1 MTVERVNHVVLW
13 VSDVNRSADFYCS
26 VLGLSVVEQHGEDKA
41 FLRSPVSPNHHDL
54 GLFRAGAA
62 VGAVPGGPGMYHTAW
77 QCDSLAD
84 LVGIRERLVALG
96 AFLGGTDHGATKSLY
111 AEDPDGL
118 EFEVMWLTPK
128 ETWVEGRQPFGPL
141 DLEGELRR
149 ADGGSGTGSGG
160 GGGR

>member
-26 VLGLSVVEQHGEDKA
+26 VLGLSVVEQHGDEKA

-54 GLFRAGAA
+54 GLFRADFAEST
-62 VGAVPGGPGMYHTAW
+62 VPGAPGMYHTAW
-77 QCDSLAD
+77 QCDSLID
-84 LVGIRERLVALG
+84 LVAIRERLIAAD

-111 AEDPDGL
+111 AKDPDGL

-128 ETWVEGRQPFGPL
+128 ETWAEGRQPLGPL
-141 DLEGELRR
+141 DLEDELRR
-149 ADGGSGTGSGG
+149 ADNGCDNGV
-160 GGGR
+160 R